1 MLIGATETED
11 ITQNEMVTHE
21 WQGRIVARA
30 WQALSADMTHLRE
43 WRTGGSPLEDFKEQ
57 QKLNCRAKVNTVD
70 EFFTFYGNLESNIN
84 CFHVGFS
91 GMCGGVVAVEK
102 AE

>member
-1 MLIGATETED
+1 MED

-21 WQGRIVARA
+21 WQERIVARG

-43 WRTGGSPLEDFKEQ
+43 WRTRRLEDFKEQ
-57 QKLNCRAKVNTVD
+57 QKLNCRGKVFTVD
-70 EFFTFYGNLESNIN
+70 EIFTFYGNLESNIH

-102 AE
+102 VE

>member
-1 MLIGATETED
+1 MLIGATERED
-11 ITQNEMVTHE
+11 NTQNEMVTHE
-21 WQGRIVARA
+21 WQERIVARG

-43 WRTGGSPLEDFKEQ
+43 WRTGASRILRNK

-70 EFFTFYGNLESNIN
+70 EIFTFYGNSESSIH

-102 AE
+102 VE